1 MTRRE
6 IRTARFGRRSGAARG
21 ALVLGALLA
30 LAMTGR
36 AQDPADT
43 TARSERPGLAA
54 VAPGDADF
62 ATLCRWLTG
71 SFTSAAQ
78 AAADTNFL
86 DIHLQMVRIW
96 PARSDA
102 CWLYVEQALG
112 TTPERPY
119 RQRVYRVAPLGEN
132 LYESAVF
139 TLPDPAVAVGAWRQE
154 RPLSH
159 LAPDDLSRRHGCAVL
174 LRRDAGSGEFFG
186 GTVGRSCASALGD
199 AAYATSEIRLGPDV
213 LASWDRGF
221 EAEGAQVWGAQTGPY
236 VFRRR

>member
-1 MTRRE
+1 MTRAE
-6 IRTARFGRRSGAARG
+6 TITTPRRRWRSAPV
-21 ALVLGALLA
+21 ALALGALITLA
-30 LAMTGR
+30 GAGR
-36 AQDPADT
+36 AEEPAAAPLS
-43 TARSERPGLAA
+43 ARAPATAA
-54 VAPGDADF
+54 VAPGDQDF

-78 AAADTNFL
+78 AEADTAFL

-96 PARSDA
+96 PERSDA

-119 RQRVYRVAPLGEN
+119 RQRVYRVAPLAAN

-139 TLPDPAVAVGAWRQE
+139 TLPDPAAAVGAWRQE

-159 LAPDDLSRRHGCAVL
+159 LAPDDLSRRDGCAVL
-174 LRRDAGSGEFFG
+174 LRRDARTGEFFG
-186 GTVGRSCASALGD
+186 GTVGRSCGSDLGD
-199 AAYATSEIRLGPDV
+199 AAYAASKIRLGPDM

-221 EAEGAQVWGAQTGPY
+221 DAEGAQVWGAQTGPY